1 MDGMMDIQYRH
12 IPKSEVRDALSTYI
26 YNTKG
31 VMVQKVWE
39 MESIQPN
46 CKHACSRFGLSILN
60 VESFEY
66 CGLVI
71 PYWFCSYC
79 GTLRVWLDY
88 N

>member
-1 MDGMMDIQYRH
+1 MDGMMNIQYRH
-12 IPKSEVRDALSTYI
+12 IPKSEVREALSVYI

-31 VMVQKVWE
+31 VAVQKIWE
-39 MESIQPN
+39 VESPAPQ

-60 VESFEY
+60 VENFEY

-71 PYWFCSYC
+71 PFWFCSHC